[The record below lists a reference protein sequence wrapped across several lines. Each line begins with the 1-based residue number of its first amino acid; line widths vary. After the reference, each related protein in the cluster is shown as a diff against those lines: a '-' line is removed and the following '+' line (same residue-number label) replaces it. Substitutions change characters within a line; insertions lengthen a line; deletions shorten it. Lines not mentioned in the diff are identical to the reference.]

1 MKKLTAIILIMA
13 LLVSFA
19 ACGEKQKDN
28 PPVTPPPVEEPQPKP
43 SLKLSLEEWPVIDG
57 ALAMIPYYEEMA
69 ARLLDMP
76 IEDARKHVLAN
87 NTPMA
92 YQNLAEGNVDMVFCA
107 PPSEEQIEYA
117 KSKGV
122 EFESVQV
129 LNSGFVF
136 FVNKDNPVDS
146 LTSKQ
151 LYDIYAGK
159 ITNWKEV
166 GGNDEEIIAYQR
178 AEGSGSQTGL
188 YEHVIPKDEV
198 AEPVLEKRIAEMGAI
213 IDAVAHFE
221 NSKGAIGFS
230 YYYYVTNM
238 HYQED
243 VKLIAIDKVYPTPE
257 TIAANM
263 YPFISKTCACFN
275 KNQPED
281 SVVRQIANWCASEE
295 GMKMA
300 QYLGYVPN
308 DNEGYV
314 IPGYGDTFKFQTPP
328 EYITENNIE
337 IVDIKEDITSDKYD
351 YEYCNHQYF
360 QISGLKDSSVEKA
373 INGYIFE
380 IYDKYVNGGYI
391 PPYRMP
397 KQGDIKVN
405 SKDDISFFYNI
416 TGNNSNILS
425 GYFSVYGEFAID
437 GQGYYFDAVEP
448 FNFDLRTG
456 KQLAL
461 SDVLIDPD
469 NMINYLNSL
478 LYKEITDGDYD
489 EEGFYDVYESW
500 KLAAPFKGLG
510 PNQRFYINN
519 DGWLTLVF
527 DWNTPEFYTNL
538 HYATH
543 YINDAEKFLNYDACK
558 SSECLFLDENPVYRF
573 LTSSYESED
582 IFVQTWER
590 EDIKKIIGDRPID
603 IWGETT
609 YNPEMSEI
617 QKYYA
622 KGDSD
627 LVLNNAMG
635 IVDDYDMISSEFQEV
650 YGSVS
655 MNSYYTRVG
664 KYLDIHQN
672 YYRWLNYMK
681 NGMSESYEDYGLSQS
696 YCFGED
702 PDLLL
707 GLDDVFVPGTDI
719 QQILRDSFKR
729 FFEYENQTTY
739 EAEYFYPYVDAAI
752 DGMTG
757 FAIDTDA
764 LTFSYF
770 GGDMYNVPGDTLQ
783 SFYRLPYKYIGCE
796 NLVIFN

>member
-1 MKKLTAIILIMA
+1 MKKFTAVILIMA
-13 LLVSFA
+13 LVFSFA
-19 ACGEKQKDN
+19 ACGDRQEEN
-28 PPVTPPPVEEPQPKP
+28 PPIIEHPSQEPQPKP

-76 IEDARKHVLAN
+76 IDEARKHVLSN

-92 YQNLAEGNVDMVFCA
+92 YQNLAEGKVDMVFCA
-107 PPSEEQIEYA
+107 PPSDEQIAYA
-117 KSKGV
+117 KSNGV

-151 LYDIYAGK
+151 LHDIYAGK

-166 GGNDEEIIAYQR
+166 GGKDEEIIAYQR

-188 YEHVIPKDEV
+188 YEHVIPKDEA

-213 IDAVAHFE
+213 IDAVAHYE

-243 VKLIAIDKVYPTPE
+243 VKLIAIDRVYPTPE
-257 TIAANM
+257 TISADL

-275 KNQPED
+275 KNQAED
-281 SVVRQIANWCASEE
+281 SVVRRIADWCAGEE

-300 QYLGYVPN
+300 QHLGYVPN
-308 DNEGYV
+308 DKEEYV
-314 IPGYGDTFKFQTPP
+314 IKGYGDTFKFQAPP

-337 IVDIKEDITSDKYD
+337 INDIKEDVTTGEYGYD
-351 YEYCNHQYF
+351 YCNHQYF
-360 QISGLKDSSVEKA
+360 QISGLKDSSVEKK
-373 INGYIFE
+373 INSELFE
-380 IYDKYVNGGYI
+380 IYNKYVNGNYV

-397 KQGDIKVN
+397 KQGEIKIKD
-405 SKDDISFFYNI
+405 KDDISAFYNI

-425 GYFSVYGEFAID
+425 GYFSFYGEFTID
-437 GQGYYFDAVEP
+437 GEGYYYDAMEP
-448 FNFDLRTG
+448 FNYDLRTG

-461 SDVLIDPD
+461 SEVLIDSENTLD
-469 NMINYLNSL
+469 YLNSL
-478 LYKEITDGDYD
+478 IYREITDGDYD

-510 PNQRFYINN
+510 PNQRFYMN
-519 DGWLTLVF
+519 DDGSLTLVF

-538 HYATH
+538 HYAAH
-543 YINDAEKFLNYDACK
+543 YISDAEKFLNFEACRSDAF
-558 SSECLFLDENPVYRF
+558 LFVDEDPVYRF
-573 LTSSYESED
+573 LTSTYESED
-582 IFVQTWER
+582 IFIQTRER
-590 EDIKKIIGDRPID
+590 EDIKKIIGDRSID

-617 QKYYA
+617 QQYYA

-627 LVLNNAMG
+627 LLLNNAMG
-635 IVDDYDMISSEFQEV
+635 IVDDYDMLDGEYKDI
-650 YGSVS
+650 YGSIS
-655 MNSYYTRVG
+655 MSSYYTRVG

-672 YYRWLNYMK
+672 YYRWMNYMK
-681 NGMSESYEDYGLSQS
+681 NGMSESYEDYSLSQA

-707 GLDDVFVPGTDI
+707 SLEDIFVPGTDI
-719 QQILRDSFKR
+719 RQTLRDSFKR
-729 FFEYENQTTY
+729 FFEHENQIAY
-739 EAEYFYPYVDAAI
+739 EAEDFYPYVDAAI
-752 DGMTG
+752 EGMTG
-757 FAIDTDA
+757 FGIDTDA

-770 GGDMYNVPGDTLQ
+770 GGEIYNVPGDTMQ
-783 SFYRLPYKYIGCE
+783 SFYRLPYRYIGCE
-796 NLVIFN
+796 NLVIFD